1 MNGFLL
7 LKTAHIV
14 SAAIIFGTG
23 LGIAFFTWF
32 GYRSAMRE
40 GAIGSLRTT
49 LRLTVVA
56 DAWLTAPAVAFQ
68 AASGAILMHMHG
80 WSFASA
86 WSTAVWGLFLFA
98 GACWTPVLVM
108 QVRLAR
114 AAQLATSTVAL
125 PPGFHRM
132 FRWWFALGVLA
143 FASAIAI
150 IWLMVAKPLPV
161 VAG

>member
-1 MNGFLL
+1 MNGLLL

-40 GAIGSLRTT
+40 GAIEPLRTT

-68 AASGAILMHMHG
+68 AASGAVLMQLHG
-80 WSFASA
+80 WSLASA
-86 WSTAVWGLFLFA
+86 WSIAVWSLFLFA

-114 AAQLATSTVAL
+114 ASRQAPSTVAL
-125 PPGFHRM
+125 PPAFHRM

>member
-1 MNGFLL
+1 MNALLL
-7 LKTAHIV
+7 LKTAHVV
-14 SAAIIFGTG
+14 SATIIFGTG

-68 AASGAILMHMHG
+68 AASGVVLMQLHG
-80 WSFASA
+80 WSLASA
-86 WSTAVWGLFLFA
+86 WSIAVWGLFLFA
-98 GACWTPVLVM
+98 GACWTPVLLM

-114 AAQLATSTVAL
+114 AAQQAASTVAL

-150 IWLMVAKPLPV
+150 IWLMVAKPLPL